1 MRTRWLVVIVAVL
14 GLLAASCGRSD
25 DDQESGTAE
34 TTAPDGG
41 GDDAAGAGAGDF
53 GDLTEVCSDGDASGA
68 TAQGVTDDE
77 IAVSTF
83 SDPGFAGRPG
93 LNQELFDAAE
103 VFAAWCNDAGGI
115 NGREIVVHE
124 RDAALTEVRARM
136 SEACREDFF
145 MVGGGAVFDN
155 EGQEDRLNCLLPD
168 IAGYVVTSEAKGAD
182 LLVQPVPNSV
192 DAVNVGAQLYIKE
205 RFPDTLDSV
214 GYLTGNLPTT
224 VVVSDQNQEAA
235 EAIGFETVHNAQYN
249 AAGESSWTPFA
260 EALRSNEVKGL
271 QWTGEPENLAKLLQ
285 AVADL
290 GYELEWVATAANH
303 VDEKLIDQ
311 GGSAVRN
318 VFIAGSV
325 VPFFQAEDNEATQ
338 QYQELFDEYLPD
350 GRKNA
355 YLGYQAFSSW
365 LLFANAVKACGS
377 EVTRKCVFEEA
388 SAVEDW
394 TGGGLHAP
402 SKPGEGRPA
411 ECVTITE
418 ATPEGFQVAED
429 FEPSEGLYDCNPD
442 NVAELE
448 GDYGRGVTLEDVGK
462 TIDDL
467 E

>member
-1 MRTRWLVVIVAVL
+1 MRARWLVVMVVVL
-14 GLLAASCGRSD
+14 ALLAAACGRSD
-25 DDQESGTAE
+25 EDQEEGASE
-34 TTAPDGG
+34 TTAASDEGG
-41 GDDAAGAGAGDF
+41 GGGAAGDF
-53 GDLTEVCSDGDASGA
+53 GDLTGVCGPGDASGS

-77 IAVSTF
+77 IAVGTF

-103 VFAAWCNDAGGI
+103 VFSKWCNDAGGI

-136 SEACREDFF
+136 AESCREDFF
-145 MVGGGAVFDN
+145 LVGGGVVFDN
-155 EGQEDRLNCLLPD
+155 EGVEDRLNCLLPD
-168 IAGYVVTSEAKGAD
+168 IAGFVVTSEAKGAD

-192 DAVNVGAQLYIKE
+192 DAVNVGAQLYIKD
-205 RFPDTLDSV
+205 RFPDSLDKV

-224 VVVSDQNQEAA
+224 VTVSDQNQEAA
-235 EAIGFETVHNAQYN
+235 EDIGFETVYNAQYN
-249 AAGESSWTPFA
+249 AAGESSWAPFA
-260 EALRSNEVKGL
+260 EALRSDDVKGL

-303 VDEKLIDQ
+303 VDEKLTDQ

-325 VPFFQAEDNEATQ
+325 VPYFQAEDNEATQ
-338 QYQELFDEYLPD
+338 QYQDLFDEYLPD
-350 GRKNA
+350 GKKNA
-355 YLGYQAFSSW
+355 YLGYQAFSAW
-365 LLFANAVKACGS
+365 LLFAQSVKECGADL
-377 EVTRKCVFEEA
+377 TRKCVFEKA

-402 SKPGEGRPA
+402 TNPGEGRPA
-411 ECVTITE
+411 ACITVTE
-418 ATPEGFQVAED
+418 ATPDGFQVAED
-429 FEPSEGLYDCNPD
+429 FEPTDGLFDCNPD
-442 NVAELE
+442 NVFELE
-448 GDYGRGVTLEDVGK
+448 GDYGRGTTLEDVGK
-462 TIDDL
+462 SIDDL

>member
-1 MRTRWLVVIVAVL
+1 
-14 GLLAASCGRSD
+14 
-25 DDQESGTAE
+25 
-34 TTAPDGG
+34 
-41 GDDAAGAGAGDF
+41 
-53 GDLTEVCSDGDASGA
+53 
-68 TAQGVTDDE
+68 
-77 IAVSTF
+77 
-83 SDPGFAGRPG
+83 
-93 LNQELFDAAE
+93 
-103 VFAAWCNDAGGI
+103 
-115 NGREIVVHE
+115 
-124 RDAALTEVRARM
+124 
-136 SEACREDFF
+136 
-145 MVGGGAVFDN
+145 VFDN

-168 IAGYVVTSEAKGAD
+168 IAGFVVTSEAKGAD

-235 EAIGFETVHNAQYN
+235 EALGFETVHNAQYN

-260 EALRSNEVKGL
+260 EALRSNDVKGL

-325 VPFFQAEDNEATQ
+325 VPFFQAGDNEATQ
-338 QYQELFDEYLPD
+338 QYLDLFDQYLPD

-355 YLGYQAFSSW
+355 YLGYQAFSAW
-365 LLFANAVKACGS
+365 LLFANSVKACGS

-429 FEPSEGLYDCNPD
+429 FEPTEGLYDCNPD